1 MIHGS
6 NEMVVQLLVSDA
18 QKVLDVWMLQIS
30 CLGKVCYS
38 KGWGSESGLEGSWRM
53 QKKQEATLQ
62 E

>member
-1 MIHGS
+1 
-6 NEMVVQLLVSDA
+6 MVVQLLVSDA